1 MNIPLLLLNRG
12 YMISEKEYLELL
24 IIITESFEKLEK
36 QINDRFK
43 AIDTR
48 MTCNEVWLKQIA
60 QLLVNKK

>member
-1 MNIPLLLLNRG
+1 
-12 YMISEKEYLELL
+12 MISEKEYLELL